1 VPPTDACSG
10 RQEASSEK
18 AARCAGIEA
27 EVQQETNLEA
37 GGRFETSP
45 QEGRRDCPAQEGEPG
60 ARREV
65 PE

>member
-18 AARCAGIEA
+18 AARRAGIEA
-27 EVQQETNLEA
+27 EVQQETNLQA
-37 GGRFETSP
+37 SRRVETSP
-45 QEGRRDCPAQEGEPG
+45 EEGRRDCPAQEGEPG
-60 ARREV
+60 PRREV